1 MSHYDEFVEVVG
13 VDEKPTGEVVTL
25 HEAHTKRLLHRVA
38 AVLVFS
44 EDGRLYVQ
52 VRNEPGFRRDHTA
65 AGHVDPG
72 ENYEQ
77 AAAREMKEEIG
88 LQVPLKFI
96 ISGITEDFALN
107 PTANT
112 HIFAVFTAI
121 APVGWQPVPNYEVKE
136 LLLMEV
142 NDILNDMQSNPDT
155 YTHGFRKTLEAYLN
169 SKDERNE

>member
-1 MSHYDEFVEVVG
+1 VSHYDEFVEVVG

-72 ENYEQ
+72 ESYEQ
-77 AAAREMKEEIG
+77 AAMREMEEEIG
-88 LQVPLKFI
+88 LQVPIEFVA
-96 ISGITEDFALN
+96 SRVTENFST
-107 PTANT
+107 TA
-112 HIFAVFTAI
+112 HIFGVFKAVPPAEWGFK
-121 APVGWQPVPNYEVKE
+121 PNKEVKE